1 MDIASL
7 LGVFLLVW
15 LFLVVL
21 MIASMWKIFSK
32 AGQPG
37 WAAIVPIY
45 NIVVILEIVRK
56 PIWWIL
62 FLIIPFVNMVVA
74 LVLIYQ
80 LAKVFGKGIGFTLG
94 LIFLQIIFYPILAFG
109 NSTYLGGVQTMPVA
123 PTI

>member
-1 MDIASL
+1 MDIGSL
-7 LGVFLLVW
+7 LFVFFLVW

-37 WAAIVPIY
+37 WAAIVPVY
-45 NIVVILEIVRK
+45 NIVVILQIVRK

-62 FLIIPFVNMVVA
+62 LFIIPFVNIVFA
-74 LVLIYQ
+74 LVIIYQ

-94 LIFLQIIFYPILAFG
+94 LILLPIIFYPMLAFG